1 MKQRAMWVLWSSFLA
16 ACVGE
21 MVFFAI
27 FDPDDLHLLWPVMPP
42 SRIAVYSLGFF
53 FFWFLTMLSGGLTC
67 LLSRTADE
75 VNR

>member
-1 MKQRAMWVLWSSFLA
+1 MKQHAMWVLWSSFLA

-27 FDPDDLHLLWPVMPP
+27 FDPDDLHLLWPIMPS

-53 FFWFLTMLSGGLTC
+53 FFWSLTALSGSLTS